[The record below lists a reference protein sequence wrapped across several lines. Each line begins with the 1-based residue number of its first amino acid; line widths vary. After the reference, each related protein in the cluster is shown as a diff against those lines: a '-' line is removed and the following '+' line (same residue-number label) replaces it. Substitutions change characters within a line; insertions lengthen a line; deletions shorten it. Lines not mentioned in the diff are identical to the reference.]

1 MSYIINKTNAFVNIK
16 LTETGRQKLAQGQ
29 LNFTSFGIGDSEI
42 NYDRED
48 LHDTYGTTTGYPSL
62 SGTSKVLTP
71 FDRQP
76 DIKSYITAT
85 SNNNENLNPLNPS
98 QISTI
103 KAVVNNEA
111 LERGFFSGDSSN
123 YITYTGDT
131 YTNGTGTV
139 VALTGGTSLVIGTGT
154 TCSVGDY
161 ILLKVGNDT
170 VGSLS
175 LNQNTT
181 PVPHLWYKIQTIT
194 TSVDTNDTVELDRQ
208 LPGISAA
215 TATSQFFIYPG
226 GNVEGSFG
234 FETTTPYWNSNT
246 LDFAGCCDVSCGDVP
261 VLNQNSVWCENLAG
275 MTGTSVANDIVT
287 SPNESFEKFGSND
300 YLGQKYPY
308 FEVDCTG
315 QSIDVD
321 ICNNPGESVI
331 DDAHKSISILHYTN
345 NTISNYYGEFFFI
358 DGAYSKTLKLE
369 LPDLMY
375 HRRDFSTE
383 DGTTMGMTFIATG
396 TTKYIGTSDLEYIDL
411 IEDPSLVSGTEK
423 VVGKVFPQLK
433 SMIIND
439 DEIVAATSYKSNR
452 NWTLPPLKAKLVSS
466 ASGTTGG
473 VLNIGKTMYITY
485 TFENTT
491 GTGLTTTLPCQYYT
505 KLENNTSSSKD
516 VEFNIDGLDL
526 LPYMRK
532 EEKGTYDGM
541 GFSARNFK
549 VLYQIVDEDI
559 IRPSSNAWKVYDFTS
574 TAITSGATETIDPKL
589 LEIQNPTINGF
600 LIDGTVSG
608 ASTTFSIMG
617 TESLN
622 MASNTEPNNL
632 QFGDERFFYGN
643 LKTYIGATIFKT
655 IFNINISAD
664 DFKTTSNITRPDSLA
679 DPADIRVTEIGIY
692 DNDNALVMIGKLS
705 KPVKLTAGNTVML
718 ELAIDF

>member
-1 MSYIINKTNAFVNIK
+1 MGYIINKSNAFVNIK

-42 NYDRED
+42 NYDREE
-48 LHDTYGTTTGYPSL
+48 LYDTYGANPLYPSL
-62 SGTSKVLTP
+62 TGTSKVLRP

-76 DIKSYITAT
+76 DIKSFITAT
-85 SNNNENLNPLNPS
+85 SNNNANLNTLNSS

-111 LERGFFSGDSSN
+111 LERGFFSGNSST
-123 YITYTGDT
+123 YTTYTGDT
-131 YTNGTGTV
+131 YTKGTGTV
-139 VALTGGTSLVIGTGT
+139 VALTGGTSLVIGTGST
-154 TCSVGDY
+154 HSVGDY
-161 ILLKVGNDT
+161 LLLKVGNDT
-170 VGSLS
+170 VGSLG

-181 PVPHLWYKIQTIT
+181 PVPHLWYKIQSIT
-194 TSVDTNDTVELDRQ
+194 TNTQLNDTVVLDRE
-208 LPGISAA
+208 LPTNQSTGA
-215 TATSQFFIYPG
+215 TTQFFVYPG
-226 GNVEGSFG
+226 GEVYGSFG

-275 MTGTSVANDIVT
+275 MTGTSVVNGIAST
-287 SPNESFEKFGSND
+287 PNESFEKFGSND

-315 QSIDVD
+315 QVIGNDVCD
-321 ICNNPGESVI
+321 NPGESVI

-358 DGAYSKTLKLE
+358 DGTNNKKLQLH

-375 HRRDFSTE
+375 HRRNFSTE
-383 DGTTMGMTFIATG
+383 AGTAMGMTFIATG
-396 TTKYIGTSDLEYIDL
+396 ATKFVGTSELEYIDL

-423 VVGKVFPQLK
+423 VVGRVFPQLK
-433 SMIIND
+433 SVVLND

-452 NWTLPPLKAKLVSS
+452 NWTLPPLKAKLVAS
-466 ASGTTGG
+466 ASGATGG
-473 VLNIGKTMYITY
+473 VLATNKTMYLTY

-505 KLENNTSSSKD
+505 KIENNTSSTKD
-516 VEFNIDGLDL
+516 IEFNIDGLDL

-541 GFSARNFK
+541 GFSARGFK
-549 VLYQIVDEDI
+549 VLYQIVDNSTD
-559 IRPSSNAWKVYDFTS
+559 RPLSNAWKVYDFTS

-589 LEIQNPTINGF
+589 LEIQNPTTNGF

-608 ASTTFSIMG
+608 ASTTFSIID
-617 TESLN
+617 SLS
-622 MASNTEPNNL
+622 MADNNSPDTL

-643 LKTYIGATIFKT
+643 LQTYIGATIFKT

-664 DFKTTSNITRPDSLA
+664 DFKTTSNITRPDSLTSA
-679 DPADIRVTEIGIY
+679 PDIRVTEVGIY
-692 DNDNALVMIGKLS
+692 DSDNALVMIGKLS